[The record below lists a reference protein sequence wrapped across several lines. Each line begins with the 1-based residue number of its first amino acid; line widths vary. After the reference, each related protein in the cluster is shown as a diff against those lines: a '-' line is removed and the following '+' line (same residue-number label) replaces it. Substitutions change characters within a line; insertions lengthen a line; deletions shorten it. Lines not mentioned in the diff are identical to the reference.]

1 MSKQFSASN
10 PLSSHDETS
19 INVREKKLSSEIM
32 GEMDFG
38 GSIYYLLTGENPTP
52 EEQQVAGAMLSSLMV
67 HGTTPHAIA
76 SRLTYLSEPK
86 SIQGAVSSGLLG
98 VGSRFAGAMEQSARN
113 LQAIAEQDNLEEAV
127 AELVV
132 EYSESD
138 ERFSGI
144 GHPHLNPVD
153 PRAERL
159 FDLAEEADI
168 AGHHVEAIHAV
179 QMAFEEDTGHKLP
192 INITGAIAAIASD
205 MGLPP
210 EGARGIAI
218 ISRAAGLVAEV
229 LEERKNPAAMDIYQS
244 IDKQM
249 SYEE

>member
-1 MSKQFSASN
+1 
-10 PLSSHDETS
+10 
-19 INVREKKLSSEIM
+19 
-32 GEMDFG
+32 
-38 GSIYYLLTGENPTP
+38 
-52 EEQQVAGAMLSSLMV
+52 
-67 HGTTPHAIA
+67 
-76 SRLTYLSEPK
+76 
-86 SIQGAVSSGLLG
+86 
-98 VGSRFAGAMEQSARN
+98 MEQSARN

>member
-1 MSKQFSASN
+1 MDNPFSVSN
-10 PLSSHDETS
+10 QLSSHDEES
-19 INVREKKLSSEIM
+19 ISVRKKTLSSEIM
-32 GEMDFG
+32 GEIGFG
-38 GSIYYLLTGENPTP
+38 GSIYYLLTSEEPTSE
-52 EEQQVAGAMLSSLMV
+52 EEQLVSAMLSSLMV

-98 VGSRFAGAMEQSARN
+98 VGSRFAGAMEQSARE
-113 LQAIAEQDNLEEAV
+113 LQAIAKRDDLEDAV

-132 EYSESD
+132 EYAESD
-138 ERFSGI
+138 QRFSGI
-144 GHPHLNPVD
+144 GHPHLTPVD
-153 PRAERL
+153 PRARRL
-159 FDLAEEADI
+159 FELAEKADV
-168 AGHHVEAIHAV
+168 AGDHVEAIHAV
-179 QMAFEEDTGHKLP
+179 QVAFEEDTGYELP
-192 INITGAIAAIASD
+192 INITGAIAAVASD

-229 LEERKNPAAMDIYQS
+229 LEEQKNPAAMDIYQF
-244 IDKQM
+244 IDEQM